1 MLDLRKKSDVKFP
14 YPSFE
19 EFFDFITSGHPSI
32 NAELVQLPFDLKGR
46 KFRELGEDEKNQVR
60 WAEYSYYTSY
70 SILLD
75 SLNKNIGYSGTW
87 YAVWIKENWRK
98 SNLWNK

>member
-60 WAEYSYYTSY
+60 GADSSLAAIYSLKLDR
-70 SILLD
+70 LL
-75 SLNKNIGYSGTW
+75 KNMGDSGTW
-87 YAVWIKENWRK
+87 YAVWKSIK
-98 SNLWNK
+98 